1 MKCILRYS
9 YKPRHQIINFII
21 NRLLCSVK
29 PSTETP
35 QTHLLQITTKR
46 TATLFQP
53 KSHPGN
59 ITNRIILCTNKNH
72 NSARNLWRMATAPTR
87 RSANSP
93 TDCTNWRKTSRLTQ
107 NTRQKH
113 AAGSFRKAS
122 APTETDATL
131 STPPPNPPTPNHGM
145 WTLLFW
151 P

>member
-21 NRLLCSVK
+21 NRLLCSAR

-35 QTHLLQITTKR
+35 QTHLLQIPTRRK
-46 TATLFQP
+46 ATLFQP
-53 KSHPGN
+53 KSHPDS
-59 ITNRIILCTNKNH
+59 ITTRTILCTNKNH
-72 NSARNLWRMATAPTR
+72 NSARNLWRMATVPTR

-93 TDCTNWRKTSRLTQ
+93 MDFTNWRKTSRLTR

-113 AAGSFRKAS
+113 AAGSCRKAS
-122 APTETDATL
+122 APTETGVTS
-131 STPPPNPPTPNHGM
+131 STPQPSPLTPNHVT